1 MDKAKKILLLSSRP
15 ETCRRC
21 R

>member
-1 MDKAKKILLLSSRP
+1 MLRCSAHTKT

>member
-1 MDKAKKILLLSSRP
+1 MLRCSAHTKIEP
-15 ETCRRC
+15 CRRC

>member
-1 MDKAKKILLLSSRP
+1 MLRCSAHTKTEP
-15 ETCRRC
+15 CRRC